1 MPWVFILCYRRAVI
15 VTSTSLSSLDTSL
28 LNSTDVDCVVAT
40 WLTVFARASKSY
52 FWALSVYWWRSS
64 VSLWTLS
71 AIPFLSLAIS
81 WHILGGPFQ
90 ARQGTC
96 HQKCLVWQAWNLLL
110 IWVFILCYRR
120 AVIVTSTSLSSL
132 DTSLLNSTDV
142 DCVVATWLTVF
153 ARASKSYF
161 WALSVYWWRS
171 SVSLWTLS
179 AIPFLSLAISWHI
192 LGGPFQARQG
202 TCHQKCLVWQAWDL
216 LLIWSRWD
224 VFHHQ
229 AARQVRWTTSCK
241 TAWSYR
247 CHFGSWK
254 RVSGCGL
261 ICYSWSSPSTLWPWI

>member
-1 MPWVFILCYRRAVI
+1 MPWVFILCYCWVVI

-40 WLTVFARASKSY
+40 WQTVFARASKSY
-52 FWALSVYWWRSS
+52 FWALSGCWWRSS

-71 AIPFLSLAIS
+71 TIPFLSLAIS

-90 ARQGTC
+90 AC
-96 HQKCLVWQAWNLLL
+96 
-110 IWVFILCYRR
+110 
-120 AVIVTSTSLSSL
+120 
-132 DTSLLNSTDV
+132 
-142 DCVVATWLTVF
+142 
-153 ARASKSYF
+153 
-161 WALSVYWWRS
+161 
-171 SVSLWTLS
+171 
-179 AIPFLSLAISWHI
+179 
-192 LGGPFQARQG
+192 QG

-241 TAWSYR
+241 TARSYR

-261 ICYSWSSPSTLWPWI
+261 ICYSWSSPSTLRPWI